1 MVSLYIEFEKYKKEY
16 YSTQKKYSELINE
29 RERLFSLT
37 QPQATKYDKQ
47 MVKGGSSFNK
57 FDDYLIKKE
66 KLKLDSDISE
76 IEIILNQR
84 KKLFEDKKN
93 ELLKSNDVYDRI
105 YVLRYINKMKIT
117 KVCMAMI
124 YSEAQVY
131 RILKNIKESIGELDG
146 KEKS

>member
-1 MVSLYIEFEKYKKEY
+1 MIMSQLFIEFEKYKREY
-16 YSTQKKYSELINE
+16 YSTQRKYSELINE

-47 MVKGGSSFNK
+47 IVKGGSNFNK

-84 KKLFEDKKN
+84 KKLYEDKKN
-93 ELLKSNDVYDRI
+93 ELLKSNEVYDRI

-117 KVCMAMI
+117 KVCIAMI

-131 RILKNIKESIGELDG
+131 RILKNIRESIGELDG
-146 KEKS
+146 K

>member
-1 MVSLYIEFEKYKKEY
+1 MMSIYLEFEKYKKEY

-47 MVKGGSSFNK
+47 LIKGGASFNK

-66 KLKLDSDISE
+66 KLQLDNDIKE
-76 IEIILNQR
+76 IESILNHR
-84 KKLFEDKKN
+84 KTLYEDKKK
-93 ELLKSNDVYDRI
+93 ELEKSKDVKDRI
-105 YVLRYINKMKIT
+105 YVLRYINKMKIS
-117 KVCMAMI
+117 KICMAMI

-131 RILKNIKESIGELDG
+131 RILKSISENIESIGGLDG
-146 KEKS
+146 K